1 MSSGNY
7 RASSYA
13 SWYDRNRMAIIYK
26 FRGKIQ
32 TKKKVAKLKQLRN
45 MVDKLETKISRD
57 WDAYRT
63 RCTKE
68 EKIL

>member
-1 MSSGNY
+1 
-7 RASSYA
+7 
-13 SWYDRNRMAIIYK
+13 MAIIYK